1 MPYVDDCVFCK
12 ILQKQI
18 PSVSVYENELIL
30 AFLDIAPFN
39 FGHALI
45 VPKDHH
51 HSCTTLGDDYLARMM
66 QAAPRIAAAICA
78 ESRGRGLQPLPQ
90 QWQRRWPVVPH
101 VPSAYPAALCLID
114 GVLMTAST
122 ENNDSTQAMTDSG
135 GKNQAADHPCL
146 NTMRN
151 SPKK

>member
-18 PSVSVYENELIL
+18 PSVSVYEDDLVL

-66 QAAPRIAAAICA
+66 QVAPRIAAAIMRATEA
-78 ESRGRGLQPLPQ
+78 EGFNLFLNNGSVAGQ
-90 QWQRRWPVVPH
+90 VVPH
-101 VPSAYPAALCLID
+101 VHLHILPRFAND

-122 ENNDSTQAMTDSG
+122 RKYDSTQAMTDLAE
-135 GKNQAADHPCL
+135 KIKQRITHV
-146 NTMRN
+146 
-151 SPKK
+151 

>member
-18 PSVSVYENELIL
+18 PSVSVYEDELIL

-66 QAAPRIAAAICA
+66 QAAPRIAAAIMRATEA
-78 ESRGRGLQPLPQ
+78 EGFNLFLNNSSVAGQ
-90 QWQRRWPVVPH
+90 VVPH
-101 VPSAYPAALCLID
+101 VHLHILPRFAND

-122 ENNDSTQAMTDSG
+122 RKYDSTQAMTDLAE
-135 GKNQAADHPCL
+135 KIKQRITHV
-146 NTMRN
+146 
-151 SPKK
+151 